1 MSEDIAPYIV
11 GFTRVTLGDQAGFTC
26 DEGNEEPLFSW
37 VEEGRIVSLLWSEAV
52 RRFGAPRSDQSAS
65 VARKAKPFDY
75 YGEKADDYR
84 GSRRRLSFIIGCS
97 AAATIQLLLVFPLQ

>member
-37 VEEGRIVSLLWSEAV
+37 VEEGRIVSLPWSEAV

-65 VARKAKPFDY
+65 VARKAKPFHY

-84 GSRRRLSFIIGCS
+84 GSRRPLSFIIGCF
-97 AAATIQLLLVFPLQ
+97 AAASIQLLLVFPLQ

>member
-37 VEEGRIVSLLWSEAV
+37 VEEGRIVSLPWSEAV
-52 RRFGAPRSDQSAS
+52 RRFGAPQNDQSAS
-65 VARKAKPFDY
+65 VVQKAKPFHY
-75 YGEKADDYR
+75 YGEKANVFW
-84 GSRRRLSFIIGCS
+84 GSPRSFSFIIGCS
-97 AAATIQLLLVFPLQ
+97 AAASIQLLLVFPLQ